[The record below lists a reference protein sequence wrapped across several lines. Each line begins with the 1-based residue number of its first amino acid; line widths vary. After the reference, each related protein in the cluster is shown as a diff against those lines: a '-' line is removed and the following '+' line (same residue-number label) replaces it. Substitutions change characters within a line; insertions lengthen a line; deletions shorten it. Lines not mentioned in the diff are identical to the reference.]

1 VNTASQFL
9 NNLVKGKTGSG
20 ITYNTAVTVDMANA
34 VITGNTMNGEF
45 KYGYALRARGAG
57 ATVSNNVNYSIP
69 GNENAGY
76 LIGPTGAQSFGM
88 NIGTNTSI
96 VKGLIGSSQV
106 AGNSFVTFEMNKEL
120 VKQNSKVS
128 SDPVFSQES
137 NWKFVGFI
145 YKHTTSSRR
154 LVSCFRSFDDI
165 KKVKLKV
172 NMKAGDTFE
181 LHKIIISK
189 EDRSFLVLKRSEI
202 SGASDFDFSLLND
215 GSSE

>member
-1 VNTASQFL
+1 
-9 NNLVKGKTGSG
+9 
-20 ITYNTAVTVDMANA
+20 
-34 VITGNTMNGEF
+34 
-45 KYGYALRARGAG
+45 
-57 ATVSNNVNYSIP
+57 
-69 GNENAGY
+69 
-76 LIGPTGAQSFGM
+76 M